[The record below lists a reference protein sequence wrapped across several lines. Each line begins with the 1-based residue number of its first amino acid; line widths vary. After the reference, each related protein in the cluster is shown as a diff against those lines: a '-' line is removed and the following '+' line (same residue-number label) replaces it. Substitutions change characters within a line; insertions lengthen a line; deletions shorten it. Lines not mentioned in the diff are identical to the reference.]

1 MIIFI
6 VTPSRFISENPF
18 FHLSVA
24 NISIFS
30 GYAILCRGNN
40 DIVGKD
46 NASENYCRENFENI
60 FVFLI

>member
-40 DIVGKD
+40 DIVGKVKIMLLKIIVGKILK
-46 NASENYCRENFENI
+46 I
-60 FVFLI
+60 FLYF